1 MWPKWW
7 ADMAGKA
14 RVHYVDGRETTV
26 GEMAEA
32 LGMKRQALYSLMCH
46 RQCGLQTAVYLIR
59 ENLAMNGQGKAGRW
73 MVDGRWM
80 TIRQAAEM
88 LGVERLRVYQWMR
101 RHRQPDGTLAPL
113 SEAVAAFREGRVKH
127 GTGQPYV
134 QHRVGRGTMT
144 TIEAAERLGVSVCAV
159 RLYMNRHKASLAAT
173 IRHYE
178 KRKMQKAEKDILKI
192 LLGG

>member
-1 MWPKWW
+1 
-7 ADMAGKA
+7 MAGRA

-73 MVDGRWM
+73 MVDGKWM

-144 TIEAAERLGVSVCAV
+144 TIEAAERLGVSVCAI
-159 RLYMNRHKASLAAT
+159 RLYMSRHKASLAAT